1 VSARIFVKCGLVD
14 LRILVRS
21 FRPIL
26 GESSLRFCILCGLS
40 DLALL
45 QGGLSDLI
53 VGVSREAYSQL
64 ALFDSEHQIRVYFFY
79 ILLTLDV
86 FRRVNILN
94 CCLLF
99 YCIIKCFNFGK
110 EPVVCHNSRGV

>member
-21 FRPIL
+21 FRPTL
-26 GESSLRFCILCGLS
+26 GESSLRVCILCGLS

-45 QGGLSDLI
+45 QGGLSELI
-53 VGVSREAYSQL
+53 IGVSREAYSQW
-64 ALFDSEHQIRVYFFY
+64 ALFDSERQIRVYFF
-79 ILLTLDV
+79 ILLTLNV

-99 YCIIKCFNFGK
+99 YCIIKCFNFWKRTCGL
-110 EPVVCHNSRGV
+110 S